1 MKIFSKFG
9 DIIITLFS
17 FTGAIVIGII
27 RLPTTIRELDLRKT
41 GPEKIKETVQ
51 KIDTDEIG
59 EKVSKITNKVDEKY
73 SHYSNKSKSK
83 NDDDD
88 DDETLS
94 PIYAKELGSAPDIV
108 MESDDS
114 DLDEGSIIIKS
125 SKFDSKEKENT
136 VLRLQ
141 IASGAFLVA
150 SVLLV
155 FHFIAFYI
163 YVLLG
168 ILLSAFIYYTV
179 YYKIKLMYPQDF
191 KAYRDFFFLYVVVGI
206 VLVFVG
212 GNANI
217 TMAFP
222 FQFFPSFSLLIFA
235 VISVAAVFLLFRIR
249 YHRNYTY
256 GEIIEAGMNTSH
268 VKVDYDIRSNVKPDM
283 YIVENNGFNV
293 LENEMVKLE
302 IDGSIFNMKG
312 NRPSKVIGKVERF
325 N

>member
-73 SHYSNKSKSK
+73 SDYSNKSSK
-83 NDDDD
+83 KDAVA
-88 DDETLS
+88 DETLS

-293 LENEMVKLE
+293 SENEMVKLE

-312 NRPSKVIGKVERF
+312 NRPFKVIGKVERF

>member
-17 FTGAIVIGII
+17 YTGALVVGII
-27 RLPTTIRELDLRKT
+27 HLPTTIRELDLKRT

-73 SHYSNKSKSK
+73 SDYSNKSSK
-83 NDDDD
+83 KDADA
-88 DDETLS
+88 DENSS
-94 PIYAKELGSAPDIV
+94 PIYAKELSSAPDIV

-114 DLDEGSIIIKS
+114 NIDEGPIIIKS
-125 SKFDSKEKENT
+125 SKFDSKEKEDT

-293 LENEMVKLE
+293 SENEMVKLE

-312 NRPSKVIGKVERF
+312 NRPFKVIGKVERF